1 MRHCNMKI
9 LDLLILPVLAAALC
23 GCGGGIVSGAGESCA
38 SDAGRWKSSVDCMN
52 GCCLVEDSTGL
63 MGLADAHDGSSIV
76 PPLYGELFF
85 LTDDLLAGFEGGK
98 WSFLDTSGHVLAV
111 ASGDAGDDADA
122 LLAEYRRIRRRQ
134 LDAWEEVVK
143 GYERFCLLCASGDV
157 SLDRAEAVAGDTRS
171 ADSLAVDALLS
182 RLAGVVELPYSDA
195 VKSAL
200 VDTYRDDL
208 VKVSEFAVN
217 GGRKN
222 VSVLRYL
229 RRDAVGSVFDS
240 RSRRVVEMTEVARLK
255 SRRVGI
261 LEGMDVRFDRQNVA
275 DRSVVELS
283 FTYKGQPVRNIDY
296 RFFNGKQW
304 SGLLSAKDGKGYIEV
319 SPGSRID
326 DYRILYESD
335 PANLRHIYREVR
347 AVERAFDAG
356 SRDTGDYKAAE
367 PSGTGASGTAASGA
381 SPSDAVAVRKI
392 DFSAVR
398 DKVMDVMSRESF
410 ADGADSTVSVTLTPV
425 LFTENYEDAVSRIC
439 AAVTDRDYGAVRG
452 LFTDTGYDIFLRLI
466 SYGNAR
472 VLSYDSLHFYA
483 LSDETFCRSVPM
495 AFSFSG
501 NSRRFV
507 EDVVFT
513 FNADGLVSNLT
524 FSLGKAAVSDICSHD
539 RWSEEARLI
548 LVSFLENY
556 KTAYALKRLD
566 YISSIFDDDA
576 LIITGRVLKS
586 VPARSEYGTNRYVRF
601 TRQNKTEYVRNLA
614 RVFDSQEYINIQFS
628 DSEVVK
634 LGKGGQLFGIRIRQE
649 YFSTTY
655 SDVGYLFVL
664 VDLTDCRNPVIHV
677 RTWQDSPDRDFGVIG
692 PYHF

>member
-1 MRHCNMKI
+1 MIEWRLTACRR
-9 LDLLILPVLAAALC
+9 LAAA
-23 GCGGGIVSGAGESCA
+23 V
-38 SDAGRWKSSVDCMN
+38 
-52 GCCLVEDSTGL
+52 TGVL
-63 MGLADAHDGSSIV
+63 
-76 PPLYGELFF
+76 
-85 LTDDLLAGFEGGK
+85 LLAILGPAALRAQKITDIKKDASCLWGEG
-98 WSFLDTSGHVLAV
+98 T
-111 ASGDAGDDADA
+111 
-122 LLAEYRRIRRRQ
+122 
-134 LDAWEEVVK
+134 
-143 GYERFCLLCASGDV
+143 
-157 SLDRAEAVAGDTRS
+157 AGDTRS

-182 RLAGVVELPYSDA
+182 RIAGVVDLPYSDA

-200 VDTYRDDL
+200 MDTYRDDL

-240 RSRRVVEMTEVARLK
+240 RSRRVVEMTEVAATAEEKLQMDVALRYLSWAAVLLQSVPGFDAAEVARLK

-356 SRDTGDYKAAE
+356 SRDTGADRQAGGT
-367 PSGTGASGTAASGA
+367 SGTGASGAAASGA
-381 SPSDAVAVRKI
+381 LPSDAVAVRKI

-398 DKVMDVMSRESF
+398 DKVMDVMSRERF
-410 ADGADSTVSVTLTPV
+410 ADGADSTVSATLTPV

-439 AAVTDRDYGAVRG
+439 TAVTDRDYDAVRG

-634 LGKGGQLFGIRIRQE
+634 LGKGGQLFGIKIRQE

>member
-1 MRHCNMKI
+1 MMEWRLTACRRF
-9 LDLLILPVLAAALC
+9 AAA
-23 GCGGGIVSGAGESCA
+23 V
-38 SDAGRWKSSVDCMN
+38 
-52 GCCLVEDSTGL
+52 TGVL
-63 MGLADAHDGSSIV
+63 
-76 PPLYGELFF
+76 
-85 LTDDLLAGFEGGK
+85 LLALLGPAALRAQKITDIKKDASYLWGEGM
-98 WSFLDTSGHVLAV
+98 
-111 ASGDAGDDADA
+111 
-122 LLAEYRRIRRRQ
+122 
-134 LDAWEEVVK
+134 
-143 GYERFCLLCASGDV
+143 
-157 SLDRAEAVAGDTRS
+157 AGDTRS

-182 RLAGVVELPYSDA
+182 RIAGVVDLPYSDA

-200 VDTYRDDL
+200 MDTYRDDL

-240 RSRRVVEMTEVARLK
+240 RSRRVVEMTEVAATAEEKLQMDVALRYLSWAAVLLQSVPGFDAAEVARLK

-356 SRDTGDYKAAE
+356 SRDTGADRQAGGTA
-367 PSGTGASGTAASGA
+367 GTGDSGA

-398 DKVMDVMSRESF
+398 DKVMDVMSRERF
-410 ADGADSTVSVTLTPV
+410 ADGADSTVSVSLTPV
-425 LFTENYEDAVSRIC
+425 LFTENCEDAVSKIC

-472 VLSYDSLHFYA
+472 VLSRDSLHFYA

-601 TRQNKTEYVRNLA
+601 TRQNKAEYVRNLA

-634 LGKGGQLFGIRIRQE
+634 LGKGGQLFGIKIRQE

>member
-1 MRHCNMKI
+1 MIEWRLTACRRF
-9 LDLLILPVLAAALC
+9 AAA
-23 GCGGGIVSGAGESCA
+23 V
-38 SDAGRWKSSVDCMN
+38 
-52 GCCLVEDSTGL
+52 TGVL
-63 MGLADAHDGSSIV
+63 
-76 PPLYGELFF
+76 
-85 LTDDLLAGFEGGK
+85 LLALLWPAALRAQKITDIKKDASYLWGEG
-98 WSFLDTSGHVLAV
+98 
-111 ASGDAGDDADA
+111 
-122 LLAEYRRIRRRQ
+122 
-134 LDAWEEVVK
+134 
-143 GYERFCLLCASGDV
+143 
-157 SLDRAEAVAGDTRS
+157 VAGDTRS

-182 RLAGVVELPYSDA
+182 RIAGVVDLPYSDA

-217 GGRKN
+217 GGRKT

-240 RSRRVVEMTEVARLK
+240 RSRRVVEMTEVAATAEEKLQMDVALRYLSWAAVLLQSVPGFDAAEVARLK

-319 SPGSRID
+319 SPDSRID

-356 SRDTGDYKAAE
+356 SRDTGAPKAAE
-367 PSGTGASGTAASGA
+367 PSGTGASCAAASGA

-398 DKVMDVMSRESF
+398 DKVMDVMSRERF

-439 AAVTDRDYGAVRG
+439 TAVTDRDYGAVRG

-601 TRQNKTEYVRNLA
+601 TRQNKAEYVRNLA

-634 LGKGGQLFGIRIRQE
+634 LGKGGQLFGIKIRQE

-655 SDVGYLFVL
+655 SDVGYLFVF